1 MKKLLVLSILIGAHT
16 LINAQESK
24 KLNVAYNQQFTI
36 SLKKPY
42 AGTGYFWT
50 ICNYAPDGPI
60 TLLGT
65 EKGNSTVDFKFSSVP
80 DRGFQSVAYIGF
92 NLIRA
97 DGNPPAEQ
105 VNYEITIGENNFNI

>member
-1 MKKLLVLSILIGAHT
+1 MKKLLILSILIAAHSV
-16 LINAQESK
+16 INAKETNLK
-24 KLNVAYNQQFTI
+24 ELNVAYNQQFTI

-60 TLLGT
+60 ILQGL
-65 EKGNSTVDFKFSSVP
+65 EKGKSTTDFKFLAVP
-80 DRGFQSVAYIGF
+80 DRGFQSVAYISF

-105 VNYEITIGENNFNI
+105 VEYEITIG